1 MSDIKNTHMCIQT
14 QMLGIN
20 ESNPF
25 KELNEKILY
34 LTGAIV
40 QLQAHCVH
48 LQDILSA
55 NGIALPDNLESDA
68 PSQTPPSPPSPP

>member
-1 MSDIKNTHMCIQT
+1 MSAIKNTHMCIQT

-34 LTGAIV
+34 LTGAVV
-40 QLQAHCVH
+40 QLQAHCTH
-48 LQDILSA
+48 MENILSA
-55 NGIALPDNLESDA
+55 NGIALPDNLEPDA
-68 PSQTPPSPPSPP
+68 PSQTPPPSPP